1 MAEDDRR
8 DLKRVVDE
16 LQQLLRDVASDTKH
30 PHLLSPARR
39 EDLREALD
47 GLANV
52 FGDLSR
58 ALENP
63 SIDTAPMAPGGSS
76 LQDAQLTGEPRRR
89 KTAGFWR
96 SVDRFRSWP
105 TRKTL
110 DRVYR
115 WANMLLESLVG
126 AFPPAAVL
134 KELKQFAENL
144 NKDAM
149 EDAAADAATGPA

>member
-8 DLKRVVDE
+8 DLQRFIQE
-16 LQQLLRDVASDTKH
+16 LQQLLRDVASETKH

-39 EDLREALD
+39 EDLREVLR

-52 FGDLSR
+52 FGEVSH
-58 ALENP
+58 ALGNP

-76 LQDAQLTGEPRRR
+76 LHAAQLTGEPRRR

-96 SVDRFRSWP
+96 ALDRFKNWP
-105 TRKTL
+105 TRRAL

-126 AFPPAAVL
+126 AFPPAGVL
-134 KELKQFAENL
+134 KELKQYAENL

-149 EDAAADAATGPA
+149 EDAGDV